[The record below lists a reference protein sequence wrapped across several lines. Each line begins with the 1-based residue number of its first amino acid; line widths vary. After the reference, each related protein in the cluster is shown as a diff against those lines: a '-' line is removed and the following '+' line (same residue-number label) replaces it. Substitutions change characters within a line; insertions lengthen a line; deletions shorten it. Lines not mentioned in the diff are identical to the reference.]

1 MCLAVILPVFSR
13 DSIVNVPYWKSITLR
28 LYVCDCAYNLQ
39 SCICIT
45 WIPAEKLHHHHHTS
59 ASIPCFC
66 NTFLFFWILWV
77 CVDILFCHSF
87 RWLLLLK
94 IFFSYYCFKYLF
106 LSRLKGWGMK
116 MPKRERESL
125 KHRKHLMIM
134 QNDYIFN
141 ELKTDEI
148 RPRANMKEQ
157 TVIDIIMLNMRF
169 HFVQ

>member
-1 MCLAVILPVFSR
+1 MPLSCRCFQEIRSWTCHTGNPLHCACMCVQ
-13 DSIVNVPYWKSITLR
+13 
-28 LYVCDCAYNLQ
+28 CAYNLQ

-45 WIPAEKLHHHHHTS
+45 WIPAEKLHHHHIS

-66 NTFLFFWILWV
+66 NTFLFSWILWV

-94 IFFSYYCFKYLF
+94 IFFLLIIVSNTC
-106 LSRLKGWGMK
+106 SWAGWKDGVWK
-116 MPKRERESL
+116 CRRERESL

-148 RPRANMKEQ
+148 RARANMKEQ